1 MFSIAATKFY
11 ISTNRVQQFQ
21 FFHIFTSTFFCFD
34 FLDNSYTNRCEA
46 ISHCDFKWISLM
58 VNDIEH
64 LFICLLA
71 ICMSSLNKL
80 LSKPFAHFLMVICC
94 FHLFGLFW
102 GFLFLFLLLL
112 FCLWF
117 RISLHILDIK
127 TLSDIWMADIFSHSL
142 SCLFTLWIVSFAVQT
157 FLVCC
162 SSTCLFLLLL
172 PVLFVS
178 YPRNHYPDLC
188 YEDFHLFSSRGF
200 IISVMF
206 MFLNHF

>member
-1 MFSIAATKFY
+1 MYISRRGVRGSNGSYIFNFWGTSTLFSIAATKFY
-11 ISTNRVQQFQ
+11 ISTNRVQKFQ

-46 ISHCDFKWISLM
+46 ISHYDFKWISLM

-112 FCLWF
+112 FCYCDLGVPYTYW
-117 RISLHILDIK
+117 ILKHYQIYG
-127 TLSDIWMADIFSHSL
+127 WQIFSPIL
-142 SCLFTLWIVSFAVQT
+142 
-157 FLVCC
+157 
-162 SSTCLFLLLL
+162 
-172 PVLFVS
+172 
-178 YPRNHYPDLC
+178 
-188 YEDFHLFSSRGF
+188 
-200 IISVMF
+200 
-206 MFLNHF
+206 